1 MDYIPSRSDFVRS
14 AYTRGAVVSRLL
26 DWNDLLEQPRPPLPP
41 DADPTRPGQVRRK
54 AAAYRALPREQQL
67 RALLEWLPQRLR
79 RAPRLEWDRIPNR
92 TITYLPYWRATGRP
106 HRSQLGFRTPP

>member
-41 DADPTRPGQVRRK
+41 DADPTRPGQGRRK

-67 RALLEWLPQRLR
+67 RVLLEWLPQPPR
-79 RAPRLEWDRIPNR
+79 RAPRIDWDRIPSRSIN
-92 TITYLPYWRATGRP
+92 YPLDGRAKDPPDRA
-106 HRSQLGFRTPP
+106 HLGVLAAH